1 MSTRPD
7 AITNGSRSGIDSG
20 ETVTSTIVISPVCI
34 GQFYRP
40 RAKDAPGTLFAD
52 VTSSLAAPFIRAG
65 TWTQAASEPEKG
77 PIMRTSLSKK
87 LASFRWLVTGV
98 AVGAL
103 GCTGIIGTSPSQGR
117 TSGSGTGATS
127 GSGSGTGSTGI
138 GNGSSGTG
146 NSGVGATGTG
156 ATGAV
161 SGPPTTAF
169 APAPG
174 AFRRLTATS
183 FQNSLNDLLG
193 GPVTIGD
200 LEPDS
205 WEVGGFATVS
215 AGTVSIS
222 ELGVEQYQTAVD
234 AATTQAFAD
243 TTRRNK
249 LLGCT
254 PKSTTDT
261 ACFQSFVTAFGR
273 LAFRQPLTAAQVT
286 RYATVASTVAAS
298 AKDPYE
304 GMRAAANAILLSP
317 NFLYRTEK
325 GAPASGTAFWQYTSS
340 EMAGRLSYFLTNSTP
355 DATLMSLVDSNGLQ
369 TASAVRA
376 QADRLLSTPAG
387 RQSVGNFAAEMF
399 QLQVIT
405 GRGKDPTLYPQYNAA
420 LQWGMMQEIPL
431 MLAALVF
438 DQKASALTMF
448 TTPNTFVNKDLAA
461 LYGLPTTGLSSTAMA
476 AATLPSSGLRAG
488 LLGTAAYLS
497 INGSQKEGSPTLR
510 GKFIREILL
519 CQDIPPPPANVNTML
534 MDPPAGQVLTKRQR
548 LLEQH
553 ESVATCAACHALMD
567 PLGLTLENFDA
578 IGGYRQT
585 DQGQP
590 IDVTGTLDKTD
601 FNGPLELG
609 QLLSQKPAVASCL
622 VRSLY
627 RYGTGHVE
635 TDAEATVLYDL
646 GQKFVASGY
655 QLRDLMLDLVSSDGF
670 RYVAATTP

>member
-1 MSTRPD
+1 
-7 AITNGSRSGIDSG
+7 
-20 ETVTSTIVISPVCI
+20 
-34 GQFYRP
+34 
-40 RAKDAPGTLFAD
+40 
-52 VTSSLAAPFIRAG
+52 
-65 TWTQAASEPEKG
+65 
-77 PIMRTSLSKK
+77 MRTSSSRK
-87 LASFRWLVTGV
+87 LASYTWLAAGV
-98 AVGAL
+98 AAGAL
-103 GCTGIIGTSPSQGR
+103 GCTGTIGTSPSQGR
-117 TSGSGTGATS
+117 SSGSGTGTTNGSGATPGTS
-127 GSGSGTGSTGI
+127 GSGAGTGSGNS
-138 GNGSSGTG
+138 GNGNPGTG
-146 NSGVGATGTG
+146 NSGTG
-156 ATGAV
+156 
-161 SGPPTTAF
+161 SGPPTIAF

-174 AFRRLTATS
+174 AFKRLTATS

-193 GPVTIGD
+193 GPVTEGD

-215 AGTVSIS
+215 AGTVSLS
-222 ELGVEQYQTAVD
+222 ELGVEQYQAAVD
-234 AATTQAFAD
+234 TATTQAFAD

-273 LAFRQPLTAAQVT
+273 LAFRQALTAAQVT

-298 AKDPYE
+298 MKDANE
-304 GMRAAANAILLSP
+304 GMRAAMSAILLSP
-317 NFLYRTEK
+317 NFLYRTER
-325 GAPASGTAFWQYTSS
+325 GAPVSGNPFWQYTSS
-340 EMAGRLSYFLTNSTP
+340 EMATRLSYFLTNSTP
-355 DATLMSLVDSNGLQ
+355 DVTLMSLVDSNGLQ
-369 TASAVRA
+369 TASAVRT

-387 RQSVGNFAAEMF
+387 RQSIGNFAAEMF

-420 LQWGMMQEIPL
+420 LQLGMMQEIPL

-448 TTPNTFVNKDLAA
+448 TTRNTFVNKDLAA
-461 LYGLPTTGLSSTAMA
+461 LYGIPTTGLSSTAMA
-476 AATLPSSGLRAG
+476 AAALPSTGLRAG

-553 ESVATCAACHALMD
+553 ESVSTCAACHSLMD

-578 IGGYRQT
+578 IGGYRET
-585 DQGQP
+585 DQGLA

-601 FNGPLELG
+601 FNGPVELG
-609 QLLSQKPAVASCL
+609 LLLSQKPAVASCL

-635 TDAEATVLYDL
+635 TDAEAPVLYDL
-646 GQKFVASGY
+646 GQKFAAGGY

-670 RYVAATTP
+670 RYVAAATP